1 MRGPFL
7 ILLAAGCGVWPAAA
21 QKRASLGIGV
31 GTVRYPGG
39 TSFSS
44 AAFSPTIGFSSP
56 TLDADGSASFASL
69 PNGVWSSQGRGDVW
83 VTSPPLYRGWRF
95 GAEGIVAGTARS
107 DGGRT
112 AAAQGVGE
120 LLWSAPRWGF
130 GIGAGPSGGRSVDQ
144 SSVTAWRTRAR
155 GWWHLTGDEGD
166 TDWQVTVEPTRFP
179 RITVDS
185 TVVPAGWF
193 TDATVGAT
201 LTRGRAVASLAA
213 VARISGAYGSKG
225 AGSIF
230 LQFYVAPRVALEV
243 AGGSYLDDPYQ
254 GLPRAGFVTLG
265 VRLHATARASSAD
278 PKGPKWSPLV
288 PERRGDSLVVRFQ
301 FDSARSVAIAG
312 DWNQWAQLP
321 LRSLGAGLWEGT
333 LALRHGLYHF
343 NVLVDGTD
351 WVVPNGVATVP
362 DGLGGM
368 VAVLVVP

>member
-1 MRGPFL
+1 M
-7 ILLAAGCGVWPAAA
+7 LAAGCVAWPAAA

-69 PNGVWSSQGRGDVW
+69 PDGVWSSQGRGDVW
-83 VTSPPLYRGWRF
+83 VTSAPLYRGW
-95 GAEGIVAGTARS
+95 
-107 DGGRT
+107 
-112 AAAQGVGE
+112 
-120 LLWSAPRWGF
+120 
-130 GIGAGPSGGRSVDQ
+130 
-144 SSVTAWRTRAR
+144 
-155 GWWHLTGDEGD
+155 WHLAGDEGD
-166 TDWQVTVEPTRFP
+166 TDWQVTLEPTHFP
-179 RITVDS
+179 RVTSDS
-185 TVVPAGWF
+185 TLVPAGWF
-193 TDATVGAT
+193 TDATVGVT
-201 LTRGRAVASLAA
+201 VTRGRAVASFAA
-213 VARISGAYGSKG
+213 LARISGAYGSKG
-225 AGSIF
+225 AGSVV

-265 VRLHATARASSAD
+265 VRLHATPRASSAD
-278 PKGPKWSPLV
+278 PESPKWSPLV
-288 PERRGDSLVVRFQ
+288 PEPRGDSLVVRFR
-301 FDSARSVAIAG
+301 FDDARSVAIAG
-312 DWNQWAQLP
+312 DWNQWAQVP

-333 LALRHGLYHF
+333 LALRRGLYHF

-351 WVVPNGVATVP
+351 WVVPDGVATVP